1 MGGEEEEKAQTKKD
15 VGGDSEPCS
24 MLVSKDLAKD
34 VSENEGKR
42 VKASTGKVRGKR
54 HLTLSESP
62 LSMYGQMPERVK
74 LYGATRL
81 NVLPSLTTSGAST
94 RPANGITAAASH
106 KEGRKDGGVR
116 QKALSATAPGA
127 GHQVSAAAAWS
138 SGYPDHKRRDAKKQ
152 AGSPVRLSSV
162 NRFCEVGDAPPYL
175 RAARSTDPN
184 STRC

>member
-1 MGGEEEEKAQTKKD
+1 MGGEEEDLAQTKND

-54 HLTLSESP
+54 HQMLSESP

-81 NVLPSLTTSGAST
+81 NVLPSVTTSGAST

-116 QKALSATAPGA
+116 HKALSATAPA
-127 GHQVSAAAAWS
+127 GHQVSAAAA
-138 SGYPDHKRRDAKKQ
+138 GTTGHPDHKRRDAQKQ
-152 AGSPVRLSSV
+152 GGSPVRLSNV
-162 NRFCEVGDAPPYL
+162 KRFCEVGDAPPYL
-175 RAARSTDPN
+175 RTARSAERN
-184 STRC
+184 SIRC